1 MDRPGSRIKFQQE
14 WISMKLNKI
23 KFISILAL
31 LAFSACG
38 GGSSGNTSSSGGCA
52 AANTSCT
59 TAAGP
64 TAIPTSSTVNVPL
77 YIADP
82 STTGQWTYQNE
93 PVVSVTICTP
103 NHTSSSQCQTITNVL
118 LDTGS
123 YGLRVFGSAIASNVQ
138 LTQQTIYEDGETM
151 NLGECMEFGTGADW
165 GAVKKGDVLLGNQ
178 TASNIS
184 IQVIDPNFASIPSGC
199 AALCPD
205 TDPCTAGFN
214 GILGVGTFSQ
224 DCGTD
229 CATSRNDQVNP
240 GIYFG
245 CDSTGCYDAD
255 NGNCSSDGAC
265 VYEVP
270 TANQVVNPVASFA
283 AGANNGVS
291 LALPSIGS
299 SGASAVTSGILHLGI
314 GTLSSVTVLGADPNG
329 MVDGNIAD
337 FTTIFQGTTY
347 GGSTSNPSNQ
357 NDPSL
362 AFIDSGS
369 NALFIPST
377 EPQCSDNPGFY
388 CPGSNI
394 GFSATM
400 EGFSGTPSTSV
411 SFTMGDA
418 DALFN
423 TDNSAFNNVCAS
435 SQGIFDWGLPF
446 FFGRT
451 VYVGLS
457 GTSATINGSTST
469 GPYWAF

>member
-1 MDRPGSRIKFQQE
+1 MTSN
-14 WISMKLNKI
+14 KLNKI
-23 KFISILAL
+23 KFIFVLAL
-31 LAFSACG
+31 LGFSACG
-38 GGSSGNTSSSGGCA
+38 GGNSGNTTSSGGCA
-52 AANTSCT
+52 AANTSCSVAT
-59 TAAGP
+59 GP
-64 TAIPTSSTVNVPL
+64 SPIPTSNTANVPL
-77 YIADP
+77 WVGDP
-82 STTGQWTYQNE
+82 TTTGSWTYQNE
-93 PVVSVTICTP
+93 PLVSVTICTP
-103 NHTSSSQCQTITNVL
+103 NHTSASQCQTITNIL

-123 YGLRVFGSAIASNVQ
+123 YGLRVFGSAIANNVQ

-151 NLGECMEFGTGADW
+151 SLGECMEFGTGADW

-184 IQVIDPNFASIPSGC
+184 IQVIDANFASIPSGC

-214 GILGVGTFSQ
+214 GILGVGTFTQ
-224 DCGTD
+224 DCGSD

-240 GIYFG
+240 GLYFG
-245 CDSTGCYDAD
+245 CDSTGCYNAD

-270 TANQVVNPVASFA
+270 LSNQVINPVANFA
-283 AGANNGVS
+283 SGANNGVS
-291 LALPSIGS
+291 LSLPPITSPY
-299 SGASAVTSGILHLGI
+299 GASAITTGTLHLGI

-329 MVDGNIAD
+329 LVDGNIAD

-347 GGSTSNPSNQ
+347 GGATSNPSNQ

-369 NALFIPST
+369 NAYFIPST
-377 EPQCSDNPGFY
+377 QPQCSDNPGFL
-388 CPGSNI
+388 CPSSTQSL
-394 GFSATM
+394 SATM
-400 EGFSGTPSTSV
+400 EGYTGSPSTNV
-411 SFTMGDA
+411 SFSMANA

-423 TDNSAFNNVCAS
+423 SGNSAYNNVCAA

-446 FFGRT
+446 FFGKT

-457 GTSATINGSTST
+457 GTTATINGSTST